1 MDAPKAIEKVK
12 STKSYSIISDKN
24 NSFYLTIQNQYS
36 IIYFLS
42 YYQDDIIKHNY
53 DKKLELEELKKNK
66 YLSLC
71 DNIDEIYYEL
81 INLLDKNQAKIFERN
96 NEIDLNIPTEH
107 LKIKE
112 IKISMNKIIMN
123 NNEKIEQIFSL
134 ISNLKEEI
142 NNLKGDNNNLQ
153 EKINNLQED
162 NNNLRGEINNLRGEI
177 NNLRGENNNLQEEI
191 NNLQEVNNNIREG
204 VERINERITIL
215 DEVKLNKK
223 IEIKL

>member
-1 MDAPKAIEKVK
+1 MDAPVEKVK
-12 STKSYSIISDKN
+12 STKSYTIISDKN
-24 NSFYLTIQNQYS
+24 NSFYLTIQNQSS

-42 YYQDDIIKHNY
+42 YYQDNIIKHNY

-71 DNIDEIYYEL
+71 DNIDEIYNEL
-81 INLLDKNQAKIFERN
+81 INLLDKNKAKIFERN
-96 NEIDLNIPTEH
+96 NKIDLNIPTEH

-112 IKISMNKIIMN
+112 IKISMNEIIMN

-142 NNLKGDNNNLQ
+142 NNLKGENNNLQ

-162 NNNLRGEINNLRGEI
+162 N

>member
-12 STKSYSIISDKN
+12 STKSYTIISDKN
-24 NSFYLTIQNQYS
+24 NSFYLTIQNQSS

-42 YYQDDIIKHNY
+42 YYQDNIIKHNY

-71 DNIDEIYYEL
+71 DNIDEIYNEL
-81 INLLDKNQAKIFERN
+81 INLLNKNKSKIFERN
-96 NEIDLNIPTEH
+96 NEIDLNIPTEN

-112 IKISMNKIIMN
+112 IKISMNEIIMN

-142 NNLKGDNNNLQ
+142 NNLKGDNNNLK
-153 EKINNLQED
+153 EEIKNLKK
-162 NNNLRGEINNLRGEI
+162 EINDLKGNNTNLNEK
-177 NNLRGENNNLQEEI
+177 
-191 NNLQEVNNNIREG
+191 NNNIKEDIAIINN
-204 VERINERITIL
+204 RIKIL
-215 DEVKLNKK
+215 DELTNKK
-223 IEIKL
+223 IEINL

>member
-1 MDAPKAIEKVK
+1 MDIPKPIEKIK
-12 STKSYSIISDKN
+12 LAKSYTIISDKN
-24 NSFYLTIQNQYS
+24 NSFYLTIQNQS
-36 IIYFLS
+36 SMIYILS

-53 DKKLELEELKKNK
+53 DTKLKLEELKKNK

-71 DNIDEIYYEL
+71 DNIDEIYNEL
-81 INLLDKNQAKIFERN
+81 INLLDKNKSEIFERN
-96 NEIDLNIPTEH
+96 NEIDLNIPIEN

-112 IKISMNKIIMN
+112 IKISMNEIIMN

-177 NNLRGENNNLQEEI
+177 NT
-191 NNLQEVNNNIREG
+191 
-204 VERINERITIL
+204 RITIL